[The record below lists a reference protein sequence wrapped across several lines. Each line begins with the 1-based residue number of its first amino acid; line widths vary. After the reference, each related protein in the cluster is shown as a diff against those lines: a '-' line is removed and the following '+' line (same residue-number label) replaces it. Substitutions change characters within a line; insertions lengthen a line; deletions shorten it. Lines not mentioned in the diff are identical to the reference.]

1 MPDQVTII
9 IMCIYL
15 SPVFLINR
23 DDISKMEYLTMC
35 IKEGMRDHCPVPF
48 IQREF
53 THSFEMDGN
62 KFPGTLIMQL
72 RVSTFKLCRA
82 A

>member
-1 MPDQVTII
+1 M
-9 IMCIYL
+9 
-15 SPVFLINR
+15 FLITR

-62 KFPGTLIMQL
+62 KFPGTVIIFISYL
-72 RVSTFKLCRA
+72 A
-82 A
+82 Y

>member
-1 MPDQVTII
+1 MRVH
-9 IMCIYL
+9 C
-15 SPVFLINR
+15 PVPFIQRELTVIFLIIR

-53 THSFEMDGN
+53 TVMF
-62 KFPGTLIMQL
+62 LINRDDISKMEYL
-72 RVSTFKLCRA
+72 TMCI
-82 A
+82 